1 VLDPSVIKNYD
12 ENTQKFNEERVDL
25 NESYF
30 SLPSNSTFQVCDQ
43 ALELNSDTKKKK
55 KSLKSVIKKVKAD
68 AIEALITELK
78 NSDTRT
84 MPLVF
89 RVARIFMKTDINK
102 AREILRLSHLPEA
115 KYMLMEIAFN
125 TKSYLGVFHY
135 GSYLNIHKCT

>member
-115 KYMLMEIAFN
+115 KYMLMETAFN

>member
-1 VLDPSVIKNYD
+1 MLDPSVIKNYD

-125 TKSYLGVFHY
+125 TKSYLGVFQIGRAHV
-135 GSYLNIHKCT
+135 